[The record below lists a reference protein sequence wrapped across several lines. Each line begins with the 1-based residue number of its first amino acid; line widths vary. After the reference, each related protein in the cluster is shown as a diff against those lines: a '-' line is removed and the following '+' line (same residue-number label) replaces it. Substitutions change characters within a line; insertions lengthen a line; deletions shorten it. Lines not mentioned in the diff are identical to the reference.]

1 MHGGGAHR
9 CYSLPWML
17 VRHLSWPRVSRRS
30 PPRVLPS
37 LPDSGGHP
45 TSRPAHLREPNLA
58 HGSDHMYGGGAHR
71 CYSLA
76 WMLVRHLSWPRVSR
90 RSMHRVLPSLPD
102 SGLCGRRW
110 SRTSIPSRRA
120 SSTHPIVLTGATL
133 VYLEGGFDILRRGV
147 MHWPPPHHRCS
158 PALRIWA
165 SDHHRGIAPA
175 CVGQFNRFKARHPL
189 ILPSPIA
196 S

>member
-1 MHGGGAHR
+1 MAIGSLVGTRAVIVIVQQHMLSGA
-9 CYSLPWML
+9 CI
-17 VRHLSWPRVSRRS
+17 
-30 PPRVLPS
+30 
-37 LPDSGGHP
+37 
-45 TSRPAHLREPNLA
+45 
-58 HGSDHMYGGGAHR
+58 
-71 CYSLA
+71 
-76 WMLVRHLSWPRVSR
+76 
-90 RSMHRVLPSLPD
+90 
-102 SGLCGRRW
+102 LCGRRW

-120 SSTHPIVLTGATL
+120 SSTHPIVSGGATL

-175 CVGQFNRFKARHPL
+175 CMGQFNRFKARHPL

-196 S
+196 SWHRHMAFGSFVGTRAVMIVWQHVLSECGQPPPIMMRA